1 MSLPP
6 VRTEQ
11 VKERARELGVHLV
24 GVTSAG
30 ALADAPHPP
39 ERVLGGAR
47 SIVVVARRML
57 RGAARIGRP
66 DSRAAHYVTEIG
78 ISELEEQC
86 LELSLWLED
95 YGHPSLVVPVTG
107 SRSAQEDMSREGPID
122 LVRAAVEAGLG
133 TLGLNGMLLT
143 PEYGPRVLLG
153 AVLTYAELEPD
164 RKMEHALC
172 RGEPCARCMSACPGS
187 AIGQWDLD
195 VEACRRH
202 SSPFGYW
209 FLQQHLGKI
218 EAESDPD
225 RRWELVR
232 SPDTLMIWQSMLRGV
247 GIITGCTRCMDV
259 CPVGA
264 DFDEHLADAL
274 AELPAEVVEQ
284 NREQVEAARRR
295 AAKGDHGARFG
306 DRRPWIGELQEGQD
320 APQEEEDG

>member
-1 MSLPP
+1 MSLAP

-24 GVTSAG
+24 GVASAG
-30 ALADAPHPP
+30 VLADTPHPP

-66 DSRAAHYVTEIG
+66 DSRAAHYGSEIG

-95 YGHPSLVVPVTG
+95 HGHPSLVVPVTG
-107 SRSAQEDMSREGPID
+107 SRSAQDDMSREGPID

-164 RKMEHALC
+164 RKMERALC
-172 RGEPCARCMSACPGS
+172 RGEACARCMSACPGS
-187 AIGQWDLD
+187 AIRQWDLD

-209 FLQQHLGKI
+209 FLQEHLGKI
-218 EAESDPD
+218 QAESDPD
-225 RRWELVR
+225 LRWELVR

-274 AELPAEVVEQ
+274 GELPAEVVEQ
-284 NREQVEAARRR
+284 NRDRVEAARRR
-295 AAKGDHGARFG
+295 AAGGDHGPRFG
-306 DRRPWIGELQEGQD
+306 YLRPWIGELEEGHGG
-320 APQEEEDG
+320 PPEDPE